1 MEGAWLEATGSLS
14 VQFKLVL
21 FQNRMFASDLQ
32 HSTFYKNNVLVSVL
46 HVQAS
51 WSEPRI
57 YFLKFIQA
65 PQWIIMHYSIKV
77 NFHWF
82 SFHTLNQIMIK
93 LKACPSENNQLAWNE
108 FYCNCCKPWVEINQ
122 HFQETVLK
130 LFCKG
135 WLGRN

>member
-51 WSEPRI
+51 WSEHRNDIFFKI
-57 YFLKFIQA
+57 YSSPSMNYYALFYKSKLSLIFISH
-65 PQWIIMHYSIKV
+65 P
-77 NFHWF
+77 
-82 SFHTLNQIMIK
+82 
-93 LKACPSENNQLAWNE
+93 
-108 FYCNCCKPWVEINQ
+108 
-122 HFQETVLK
+122 
-130 LFCKG
+130 
-135 WLGRN
+135 